1 MKFWKMSGSGNDF
14 VFVDGIEDQV
24 TGRRALMP
32 DLVRQICAPHTG
44 VGADGLAVIQRSA
57 QQDFK
62 LDYLNQDGSVG
73 ELCGNASLCAVR
85 LGVEL
90 GYANPDEVS
99 FETGAG
105 IVYGRLIEDR
115 PEIDLQPV
123 RDVRADAGLKTQG
136 TEERIGFADSGV
148 PHLVIAA
155 PSLDDKQIPLQ
166 RRGAELRHHPS
177 LKAGAN
183 VNWVAPDKAG
193 RFRMRTYERGV
204 EGETL
209 ACGTGAVA
217 CAVLLRA
224 WGQSG
229 DSTELLTKSGRILS
243 VRLQDSDRGLLATL
257 AGEGRVVFE
266 GVLRDL

>member
-24 TGRRALMP
+24 TGRRALAA

-44 VGADGLAVIQRSA
+44 VGADGVAVIQRSA

-62 LDYLNQDGSVG
+62 LDYLNRDGSVG

-90 GYANPDEVS
+90 GYAERTEVR

-105 IVYGRLIEDR
+105 VVIGRMVDGR
-115 PEIDLQPV
+115 PEIDLQPIQGL
-123 RDVRADAGLKTQG
+123 RPDAGIA
-136 TEERIGFADSGV
+136 RIAGEATMGFADSGV
-148 PHLVIAA
+148 PHLVIETPNVESIA
-155 PSLDDKQIPLQ
+155 LDS
-166 RRGAELRHHPS
+166 RGAELRSHAS
-177 LKAGAN
+177 LRFGAN
-183 VNWVAPDKAG
+183 VNWVADDKAG
-193 RFRMRTYERGV
+193 RFIMRTFERGV

-217 CAVLLRA
+217 CAALLRA
-224 WGQSG
+224 WGRSG
-229 DSTELLTKSGRILS
+229 DETELITRSGRVLS
-243 VRLQDSDRGLLATL
+243 VLLRQTSRGLEPTL
-257 AGEGRVVFE
+257 KGEGRIVFE
-266 GVLRDL
+266 GTLREL